1 MLLSIALIL
10 LLGMTLGW
18 LCQKCKLPS
27 LLGMLATGIVLGPYV
42 LDWMDPAILS
52 VSPDLRKIALIIIL
66 TRAGLSLDLS
76 GLKKIGRPAV
86 MMCFVPASFELLG
99 MLLLA
104 PKVLGITV
112 LEAAVMGAVLAAV
125 SPAVVVPRMVR
136 LMEEGY
142 GNNKGIPQLIL
153 AGASVDDVY
162 VIVLFST
169 FTSLIQGGGVSVIE
183 FANIPISIAA
193 GVVIGWILGWIL
205 SKYFEKVHVRDT
217 IKVLVI
223 LSVSFL
229 LVAAE
234 DALKTPVTFS
244 ALIAIMFIG
253 IGLQKYREPV
263 ARRLSAKYN
272 KLWVAAEVF
281 LFVLV
286 GATVNIG
293 YLTNVGVGAL
303 VVIAGALVCRMAGV
317 FVCLLGT
324 KFNSKERL
332 FTMLAYTPKA
342 TVQAAIGGIPLSMGL
357 ACGNITLTVA
367 VLAIVITAPLG
378 AFAID
383 FTYKKFLVKQK
394 ER

>member
-142 GNNKGIPQLIL
+142 GTEKGIPQLIL

-169 FTSLIQGGGVSVIE
+169 FTSLIQGGEVSVME
-183 FANIPISIAA
+183 FANIPISIAT
-193 GVVIGWILGWIL
+193 GVVIGWILGWLL

-217 IKVLVI
+217 IKVLII
-223 LSVSFL
+223 LSVSFM

-293 YLTNVGVGAL
+293 YFANVGVGAL

-324 KFNSKERL
+324 EFNAKERL
-332 FTMLAYTPKA
+332 FAMMAYTPKA

-383 FTYKKFLVKQK
+383 FTYKKFLEKK
-394 ER
+394 

>member
-1 MLLSIALIL
+1 M
-10 LLGMTLGW
+10 
-18 LCQKCKLPS
+18 
-27 LLGMLATGIVLGPYV
+27 
-42 LDWMDPAILS
+42 
-52 VSPDLRKIALIIIL
+52 
-66 TRAGLSLDLS
+66 
-76 GLKKIGRPAV
+76 
-86 MMCFVPASFELLG
+86 
-99 MLLLA
+99 
-104 PKVLGITV
+104 
-112 LEAAVMGAVLAAV
+112 
-125 SPAVVVPRMVR
+125 
-136 LMEEGY
+136 
-142 GNNKGIPQLIL
+142 
-153 AGASVDDVY
+153 
-162 VIVLFST
+162 
-169 FTSLIQGGGVSVIE
+169 E
-183 FANIPISIAA
+183 FANIPISIVK

-293 YLTNVGVGAL
+293 YLANVGVGAL
-303 VVIAGALVCRMAGV
+303 FVIAGALVCRMAGV